1 MQKKFLLSFIV
12 IAVIIL
18 IFSIFNKGKIEK
30 EYEKIRIGLYG
41 NPIDESTQIIN
52 NAFFGIDNSGNK
64 ECGKQISKAI
74 EYANKNNIEYI
85 KLEKGTY
92 LIDSTTEEKSIR
104 MQDNI
109 VLDLN
114 TSTVIQEANSSPSYS
129 IIKIENNKNV
139 TIKNGIIKGDKNQH
153 DYDSVNSSHQWG
165 IGIDIRGSKDIML
178 DNIEI
183 YETTGDGVYV
193 ANIQGSNKIYVEN
206 VTIKNMNIHDCRRQ
220 GISIISGD
228 NINIYNNEIHN
239 IKGNSPQAAIDLESN
254 YCNDNTEKINNVKI
268 RENKLYDLGANVAI
282 QLYRYV
288 YNVDIYENEITGN
301 IKGYDG
307 KEKINIYENKIKNSI
322 ISFNITEKYSQA
334 GHFVNELNIHNNICD
349 NSQIIIRNV
358 NNATIKN
365 NVIDE
370 DKIKILENDYTEQ
383 QEVEYE

>member
-1 MQKKFLLSFIV
+1 MKKKFLLLFIV
-12 IAVIIL
+12 AIVIIL
-18 IFSIFNKGKIEK
+18 IFSILNEENIKKG
-30 EYEKIRIGLYG
+30 YEKIKIELYG
-41 NPIDESTQIIN
+41 NPIDETTQIIN
-52 NAFFGIDNSGNK
+52 NAFFGMDNSGNK

-85 KLEKGTY
+85 KLAKGTY
-92 LIDSTTEEKSIR
+92 LIDSTKEEKSIK

-114 TSTVIQEANSSPSYS
+114 TSEIIQEVNSSPSYS

-153 DYDSVNSSHQWG
+153 DYDSINSSHQWG
-165 IGIDIRGSKDIML
+165 LGIDIRGSKDITL

-183 YETTGDGVYV
+183 YETTGDGIYI
-193 ANIQGSNKIYVEN
+193 ANIQGNDKVYTEN
-206 VTIKNMNIHDCRRQ
+206 ITVKNMNIHDCRRQ
-220 GISIISGD
+220 GITIISG
-228 NINIYNNEIHN
+228 NSINIYNNEIHN

-254 YCNDNTEKINNVKI
+254 YCSDGTEKIDNVKI
-268 RENKLYDLGANVAI
+268 YENKLYDLGANVAI

-307 KEKINIYENKIKNSI
+307 RERINVYGNKIKNST
-322 ISFNITEKYSQA
+322 ISFNIIEKYVQA
-334 GHFVNELNIHNNICD
+334 GHFVNELNIYNNDCN

-358 NNATIKN
+358 KNINVENNI
-365 NVIDE
+365 IE
-370 DKIKILENDYTEQ
+370 EEKIKILENDDTEL